1 MNKVWPVR
9 DGDGA
14 ATMLMGLLGSKGG
27 LPDAAVG
34 PSAID
39 SSMLHFVGDRPHATP
54 LRERRNPGG
63 ATMMLDV
70 NTNAVTPPNGEGGD
84 VPIVQVKDLHKRY
97 GDHEVLRGISLDVAA
112 GEVVAVI
119 GPSGGGKSTLLRC
132 INYLETPTTGEVYLG
147 GELVGSGDTPPS
159 ARRQAVVRRE
169 IGMVFQ
175 SFNLFPHL
183 TVLQNVTLPQVR
195 NLGRSKQDAEATA
208 MALLARVGVDAKA
221 SQYPNRCSGGQ
232 QQRVAIAR
240 ALAMNPRVMLFDEP
254 TSSLDPEL
262 GLEVLSVMRQL
273 ADQGMTMIVATHE
286 MHFAHDVADR
296 VIFVDGG
303 RIAEE
308 GPPAELLR
316 KPTGE
321 RTRKF
326 LQAVLDR

>member
-1 MNKVWPVR
+1 
-9 DGDGA
+9 
-14 ATMLMGLLGSKGG
+14 
-27 LPDAAVG
+27 
-34 PSAID
+34 
-39 SSMLHFVGDRPHATP
+39 
-54 LRERRNPGG
+54 
-63 ATMMLDV
+63 MLDV
-70 NTNAVTPPNGEGGD
+70 NSATVPPSNGKD
-84 VPIVQVKDLHKRY
+84 DHVPIVQVKDLHKCY
-97 GDHEVLRGISLDVAA
+97 GDNEVLRGISLSVAA
-112 GEVVAVI
+112 GEVLAII

-132 INYLETPTTGEVYLG
+132 INYLEVPTSGEVYLE

-159 ARRQAVVRRE
+159 ARRLAAVRRQ

-195 NLGRSKQDAEATA
+195 NLGRSKEEAEATA
-208 MALLARVGVDAKA
+208 MELLARVGVDAKA

-262 GLEVLSVMRQL
+262 GLEVLAVMRQL
-273 ADQGMTMIVATHE
+273 ADQGMTMMVATHE
-286 MHFAHDVADR
+286 MHFAHDVADH
-296 VIFVDGG
+296 VIFADGG

-308 GPPAELLR
+308 GPPEQLLR
-316 KPTGE
+316 NPTGE
-321 RTRKF
+321 RTRRF